1 MSYPAAVTTTAPP
14 PQTRD
19 TAADR
24 TAPPAGDGDA
34 GDGDAGDGPAAA
46 GDPFTAEEY
55 AQFAAEDG
63 RAGRVI
69 GWLLCFL
76 FVYTILVASAAI
88 WWTLTGG

>member
-1 MSYPAAVTTTAPP
+1 MPETAPP
-14 PQTRD
+14 PTEPAT
-19 TAADR
+19 TAAS
-24 TAPPAGDGDA
+24 APPVGDGESTAHLHPAD
-34 GDGDAGDGPAAA
+34 AAA
-46 GDPFTAEEY
+46 ADPFTAEEY

>member
-1 MSYPAAVTTTAPP
+1 MPETAPP
-14 PQTRD
+14 P
-19 TAADR
+19 TAA
-24 TAPPAGDGDA
+24 APPATA
-34 GDGDAGDGPAAA
+34 GGAAGPAPPVAPPDPRET
-46 GDPFTAEEY
+46 DPFTAEEY

-76 FVYTILVASAAI
+76 FVYTIFVASAAI